1 MERSPEIEHKI
12 NNRRANWNEYM
23 RNYRRSQK
31 ERIDKAMKNPEVM
44 INFNDSLQFL
54 DSRMIQ
60 NLLLRYN
67 NILVELYNM
76 RPELFAEEITD
87 ALNDN
92 IHNFKEFSKIILYS
106 FEELIKQSPLSAASL
121 TNN

>member
-1 MERSPEIEHKI
+1 
-12 NNRRANWNEYM
+12 
-23 RNYRRSQK
+23 
-31 ERIDKAMKNPEVM
+31 M
-44 INFNDSLQFL
+44 INFNNSIQFL
-54 DSRMIQ
+54 DFQMIQ

-76 RPELFAEEITD
+76 IPELFDEEITD